1 MGWQRYNYVLAG
13 LLGAVAFVTIFLLL
27 EVFASVF
34 FAITVAYVLYPL
46 RTKLV
51 EQGLGNRLAA
61 ALSTVLA
68 LAIGFVL
75 FAPLAVSAY
84 LRRGEIVTFLDEFP
98 ETATLSAG
106 GFTHSVDVAA
116 LLETAEATLE
126 DIALQMAGEVVALLL
141 KFFVFILVVY
151 VLLLRPGTVR
161 AAILEP
167 IPDQYHDIVFSYHE
181 QVESILNAIYVL
193 QAAVAFG
200 TFLVGLP
207 FFYFFGYESAF
218 TLAVLAGILQFL
230 PVVGPSI
237 LMAGLAGLAV
247 ASGEVVRAILVF
259 VLGSVFIGGMP
270 DLVIRP
276 RLARLTA
283 SIPGSLYFVG
293 FVGGILSV
301 GMIGVIAGPVAVALV
316 AKSVGLLS
324 EEPTTRQSRLETT
337 ADAPPAPSQ
346 PDEPPPSTG

>member
-13 LLGAVAFVTIFLLL
+13 LLGVVAVVTFFVLL

-46 RTKLV
+46 RMRLV
-51 EQGLGNRLAA
+51 QQGLGNRLSA
-61 ALSTVLA
+61 ALTTVLA
-68 LAIGFVL
+68 LATGFVL

-84 LRRGEIVTFLDEFP
+84 LRREEIVTFLDDIP
-98 ETATLSAG
+98 ETATLSVG
-106 GFTHSVDVAA
+106 EFTHSIDVVG
-116 LLETAEATLE
+116 LLDTVETMVE
-126 DIALQMAGEVVALLL
+126 DLALQMAGEVVALLL
-141 KFFVFILVVY
+141 KFFVFTLVVY

-161 AAILEP
+161 TAILEP

-181 QVESILNAIYVL
+181 RTQSILNAIYVL

-207 FFYFFGYESAF
+207 FFYLFGYESAF

-247 ASGEVVRAILVF
+247 AGGEVVRAILVF

-270 DLVIRP
+270 DVVIRP

-283 SIPGSLYFVG
+283 GIPGSLYFVG

-316 AKSVGLLS
+316 AESVVLLS
-324 EEPTTRQSRLETT
+324 EESTTRQAQLDTQPEPRSPTSR
-337 ADAPPAPSQ
+337 
-346 PDEPPPSTG
+346 PDDLSSSTG